1 MKFTTFAA
9 AAALALSPMAAS
21 AVTVTV
27 LNASTND
34 VGNQAH
40 VFGAYFDA
48 TTPMGASWSPGP
60 DPVVAGP
67 PSNIGSVFK
76 SPFANTPLGD
86 DVAPD
91 QSYFSIGGSIGG
103 QPAPAPSPQ
112 LLNFSTDQTLF
123 KILWGSIDTY
133 NKISF
138 LDAGGDEIA
147 SWDGTD
153 AAGLVDG
160 FLGTTTTANASGNF
174 DLVGL
179 FKFEFAPDEAFRSVQ
194 FRSDSGVAGAA
205 STGTDKPAMEFALP
219 VPLPA
224 ALLLFGTAFAG
235 AGLVRRYGR
244 KPAAA

>member
-1 MKFTTFAA
+1 MKFTTLAA
-9 AAALALSPMAAS
+9 AAVVALAPMAAS

-27 LNASTND
+27 LNASTNG

-40 VFGAYFDA
+40 IFAADYSAF
-48 TTPMGASWSPGP
+48 TPAGASWSPGP

-67 PSNIGSVFK
+67 PSNLGGVFK

-86 DVAPD
+86 DIAPD
-91 QSYFSIGGSIGG
+91 QSYFSIGGVVDGD
-103 QPAPAPSPQ
+103 PTPAPSPQ

-123 KILWGSIDTY
+123 KILWGSIDNY

-138 LDAGGDEIA
+138 LDAGGVEIA
-147 SWDGTD
+147 SWTGTQ

-160 FLGTTTTANASGNF
+160 FLSTTTTANAAGNF

-194 FRSDSGVAGAA
+194 FRSDSGVMGAA
-205 STGTDKPAMEFALP
+205 STGTDKPAMEFAL